1 MYVIQR
7 TCHFGSLVYHF
18 SIYRELVF
26 KLDYLVV
33 LYFHYI
39 IFLYVLYMLQSYGLS
54 FVFKAFTYE
63 LKFTSLNATVG
74 T

>member
-39 IFLYVLYMLQSYGLS
+39 IF
-54 FVFKAFTYE
+54 
-63 LKFTSLNATVG
+63 
-74 T
+74 